1 MSRLIFESEYL
12 NVEEL
17 ILENSNFQK
26 MISDNII
33 TDIEKKEQSDR
44 VISILNQLDEIC
56 SDEEIELIKKLL
68 AEMCVLV
75 AINQM

>member
-1 MSRLIFESEYL
+1 MSRLIFDSEYL

-26 MISDNII
+26 MISDNKI
-33 TDIEKKEQSDR
+33 TDDEKKDQSDR
-44 VISILNQLDEIC
+44 VIGILNQLDEIC

-68 AEMCVLV
+68 AELCVLV
-75 AINQM
+75 AINRM

>member
-1 MSRLIFESEYL
+1 MSRLIFDSEYL

-44 VISILNQLDEIC
+44 VIGILNQLDEIC

-68 AEMCVLV
+68 AELCVLV
-75 AINQM
+75 AINRM

>member
-1 MSRLIFESEYL
+1 MSRLIFDSEYL

-33 TDIEKKEQSDR
+33 TDEEKKEQSDR
-44 VISILNQLDEIC
+44 VIEVLNRLDEIC

-68 AEMCVLV
+68 AELCVLV
-75 AINQM
+75 AINRM

>member
-1 MSRLIFESEYL
+1 MSRLISDSEYL

-26 MISDNII
+26 MISDNKI
-33 TDIEKKEQSDR
+33 TDEEKKEQSDR

-75 AINQM
+75 AINRM

>member
-1 MSRLIFESEYL
+1 MSRLILDSEYL

-17 ILENSNFQK
+17 ILKNSNFQK
-26 MISDNII
+26 MISDNKI
-33 TDIEKKEQSDR
+33 TESEKKEQSDR
-44 VISILNQLDEIC
+44 VIDILNQLDEIC

-68 AEMCVLV
+68 AELCVLV

>member
-1 MSRLIFESEYL
+1 MSRLIFNSEYL

-44 VISILNQLDEIC
+44 VIGILNQLDEIC

>member
-1 MSRLIFESEYL
+1 MSRLIFNSEYL